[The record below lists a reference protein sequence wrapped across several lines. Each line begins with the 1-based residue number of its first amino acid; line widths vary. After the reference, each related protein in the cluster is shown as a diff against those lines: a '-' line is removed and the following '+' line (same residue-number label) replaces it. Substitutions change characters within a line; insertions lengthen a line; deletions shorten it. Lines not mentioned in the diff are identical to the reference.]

1 MPSYYNDDF
10 INDEQDWDE
19 IKWKDLPSKVNNK
32 GAEESENKSEELS
45 FNKQLFLARKKA
57 YYTIN
62 RLSQTLGIKVK
73 ELEMY
78 ENGTKIP
85 NNITLKKI
93 NKILNS
99 KLEIINDVK

>member
-19 IKWKDLPSKVNNK
+19 IKWKDLPSKKIN
-32 GAEESENKSEELS
+32 EESENKSDEQS
-45 FNKQLFLARKKA
+45 FNRQLFLARKKT

>member
-10 INDEQDWDE
+10 INDEQDWYE
-19 IKWKDLPSKVNNK
+19 IKWKDLPSKKIN
-32 GAEESENKSEELS
+32 EESENKSDELS
-45 FNKQLFLARKKA
+45 FNRQLFLARKKA

>member
-19 IKWKDLPSKVNNK
+19 IKWKDLPSIKIN
-32 GAEESENKSEELS
+32 EESENKSDEQS
-45 FNKQLFLARKKA
+45 FNRQLFLARKKA